1 MVHKTCNGPV
11 SVLENRN
18 FNESLVT
25 KFILRRNNNRYTSE
39 TSFHSTHK
47 NESRKLNQ
55 INTLST
61 LGMREIER
69 GENMLKLFAIL
80 NLGKPV
86 SHVT

>member
-1 MVHKTCNGPV
+1 MV
-11 SVLENRN
+11 SILENRN
-18 FNESLVT
+18 FNEGFVT
-25 KFILRRNNNRYTSE
+25 KLILRRNNNRCTSK
-39 TSFHSTHK
+39 SFHSTHK

-69 GENMLKLFAIL
+69 GENVLKLFAIL